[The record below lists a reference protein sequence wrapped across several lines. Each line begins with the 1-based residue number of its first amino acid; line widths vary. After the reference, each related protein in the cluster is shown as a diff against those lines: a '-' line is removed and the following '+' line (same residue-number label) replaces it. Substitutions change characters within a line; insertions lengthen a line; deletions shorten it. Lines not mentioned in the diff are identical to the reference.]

1 MGNNLNHFCAEAR
14 DKGNG
19 EVEEDQDAAAIVSRQ
34 TTKSAKKTRSVEAV
48 LEIRSLKAITGSL
61 DRVG

>member
-14 DKGNG
+14 EKG

-34 TTKSAKKTRSVEAV
+34 TPKSAEMSRSVEAV
-48 LEIRSLKAITGSL
+48 LEIRSLKVVTGSL